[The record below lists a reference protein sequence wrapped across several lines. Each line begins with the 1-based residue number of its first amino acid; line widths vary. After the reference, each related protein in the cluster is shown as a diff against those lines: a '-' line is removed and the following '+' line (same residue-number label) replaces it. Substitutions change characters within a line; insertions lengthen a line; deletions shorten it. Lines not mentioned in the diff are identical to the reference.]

1 MRRGNRPAALLALFL
16 AAALAGADL
25 YSPNRPLRVIRTEW
39 FDIQFPADARAQA
52 ERLASFADD
61 AYREIAVLLGTEP
74 RLRYPVT
81 LTPDPDAP
89 NGWYSVWP
97 RRRIVLFL
105 APTDPNERLG
115 YQSDDL
121 RALFRHELAH
131 AVSLTIRPAF
141 WAALAAVFGDAAGLS
156 YFTTPSNLVEG
167 LSIAVESPDGWGRAA
182 DPLTAGDVRQDAREG
197 RFKSFWES
205 AGAWDRYPYGRV
217 PYSYGALFTRYL
229 LEEYGAESY
238 RELWRRMGRGLV
250 LPGLGD
256 FLFIRG
262 VFRQVYGISLSEAWE
277 GFQAWASPSVPAGMP
292 RILTPPGYVT
302 ALAASEGTVW
312 RAEGAARRILAL
324 DARTGR
330 PGGSWPGDLSITRL
344 AVSDDG
350 NRLLVSHSV
359 DEGGIPRLALRELDL
374 AGGRSRLLP
383 YRGLRDGAWAGDGIV
398 AVRAEAGGTSLVIVR
413 DGREELLASGS
424 ASVSW
429 ASPCASPD
437 GRWIYALCRS
447 EGEVFIARLP
457 ATPAVPGEAAA
468 AAPRLERL
476 VLPAGFR
483 SLRWLSLDGEG
494 TLRFSWHDGQV
505 YRPAE
510 LRGNLVRYPTA
521 PLSGGAHQA
530 VSSGGTLF
538 FLGYFSEGAV
548 LCSLPSGTEWAD
560 LHAAWA
566 PLAGET
572 KGLEATVPA
581 VPLDS
586 RPYSILPWLVPGLRY
601 PALRLSS
608 EGLWALGA
616 GIAGGDPAETLEYR
630 VGALWVPYLEAVDLF
645 ASIEIQALAPSLVLV
660 FMDEF
665 EAEAGGTVR
674 TTRAGLSLVR
684 SASLYGG
691 RELSAGIGAEVLW
704 FTSLGPGEDP
714 YGPRDAAAAA
724 GTLTASFGRWAF
736 DIRKPAVLRGAGAGL
751 ALFGAAVLPPGPPEN
766 LAGLEASARLRALPL
781 GLALDLHGAA
791 ALSPGL
797 SYGAAGR
804 SFAGFSGGA
813 SYPDYAAHSGA
824 GTGPWYAYADAFASP
839 VVLEIQGRLGPV
851 QVQRLVLSAG
861 GRAALAA
868 AAPVGSAY
876 ARLTLEFAPLLGL
889 YARLRPSAWMEAE
902 YVPYP
907 DRILFRYLLELPL

>member
-660 FMDEF
+660 FRDEF
-665 EAEAGGTVR
+665 EAEPGGAAR
-674 TTRAGLSLVR
+674 TTRAGLSLTQKRFPVRRPRAFGGDGGGGNLVHVPRARRGSVRAQGRGGGGGNPDRFLRPLGLRHKETRRPPGRRSRTCALRGRRASAR
-684 SASLYGG
+684 SAGKPRG
-691 RELSAGIGAEVLW
+691 TR
-704 FTSLGPGEDP
+704 SLGAPARLTPGPCPGPARCGRPLARTFLRCGRPILRGFLGRGLLSGLCRALGRGDRALVRLR
-714 YGPRDAAAAA
+714 GRLRLARRPRDPGQA
-724 GTLTASFGRWAF
+724 GACASPAPGSFRGRP
-736 DIRKPAVLRGAGAGL
+736 RRPGGRGAGRFGL
-751 ALFGAAVLPPGPPEN
+751 CPAYPGVRPPARAIRPPP
-766 LAGLEASARLRALPL
+766 A
-781 GLALDLHGAA
+781 
-791 ALSPGL
+791 
-797 SYGAAGR
+797 
-804 SFAGFSGGA
+804 
-813 SYPDYAAHSGA
+813 
-824 GTGPWYAYADAFASP
+824 
-839 VVLEIQGRLGPV
+839 
-851 QVQRLVLSAG
+851 QRLDG
-861 GRAALAA
+861 GGIRA
-868 AAPVGSAY
+868 VS
-876 ARLTLEFAPLLGL
+876 R
-889 YARLRPSAWMEAE
+889 
-902 YVPYP
+902 PYP
-907 DRILFRYLLELPL
+907 VPLPT